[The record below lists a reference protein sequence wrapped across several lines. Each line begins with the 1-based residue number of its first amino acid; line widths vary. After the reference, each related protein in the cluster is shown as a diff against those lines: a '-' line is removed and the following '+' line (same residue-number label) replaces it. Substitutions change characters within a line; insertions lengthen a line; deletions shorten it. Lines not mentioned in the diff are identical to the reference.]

1 MPHSGAIKRRDLVA
15 GLHALGFVGPFSGA
29 NHQYMTR
36 GTRKVRIPNPH
47 QGDISLPL
55 LRRILDQAG
64 VSIEEWESV

>member
-1 MPHSGAIKRRDLVA
+1 MPHLGAIKRRNLIA
-15 GLHALGFVGPFSGA
+15 ALHALGFAGPFSGG

>member
-1 MPHSGAIKRRDLVA
+1 MPHLGVIKRRDLIA
-15 GLHALGFVGPFSGA
+15 GLHPLGFAGPFSGG